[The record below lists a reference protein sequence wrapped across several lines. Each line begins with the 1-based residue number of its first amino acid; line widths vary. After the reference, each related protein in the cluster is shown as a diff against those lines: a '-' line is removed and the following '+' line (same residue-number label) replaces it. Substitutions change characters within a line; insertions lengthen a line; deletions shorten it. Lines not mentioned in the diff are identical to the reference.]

1 MKKISNKKFLCKLI
15 FQGDFLHLPFNHK
28 RRSYGKRIMCQTEGG
43 EITEVSSQYS
53 IIDHV
58 KVAQVLM
65 IVSFV
70 INMIQ

>member
-1 MKKISNKKFLCKLI
+1 
-15 FQGDFLHLPFNHK
+15 
-28 RRSYGKRIMCQTEGG
+28 MCQTEGG